1 MVFILLSSGE
11 VKIVCCCVK
20 KDYTNKDN
28 SKSFKNLKHNR
39 QEIKDIMSLIFKAF
53 EFWCVWGYGKR
64 EKKVAGADS
73 CITTRPYT
81 AEVVQCLCLWLHKR
95 LRVRDV
101 DHLSVNNFSRAAWDS
116 LLCLLYY
123 PCCFSTLFLSQQA
136 WNVTKQNLGQNNHSH
151 TSNRLRVN
159 FLISFNVE
167 NTREPHVKE
176 LTGNAGSEPT
186 PAMPFLYFLKL
197 WKIAGL
203 WRAYVLYLKSLI

>member
-101 DHLSVNNFSRAAWDS
+101 DHLSVTIS
-116 LLCLLYY
+116 LEQ
-123 PCCFSTLFLSQQA
+123 PEIPSSVFFIIPAVSVPCFSHNKHGTWQSRTWDRTITATQVID
-136 WNVTKQNLGQNNHSH
+136 WEW
-151 TSNRLRVN
+151 TS
-159 FLISFNVE
+159 
-167 NTREPHVKE
+167 
-176 LTGNAGSEPT
+176 
-186 PAMPFLYFLKL
+186 
-197 WKIAGL
+197 
-203 WRAYVLYLKSLI
+203 